1 MRRLT
6 ARVRT
11 QFGAFAEGFHE
22 VCGGPAL
29 RMFIPEELELLIC
42 GNPSLDFLALEEVTS
57 TEDGYTRDHPVIL
70 NFWTVVHSMSLEE
83 KKKLLFFCTG
93 SDRSP
98 IRGLGRCVCVCVC
111 ENV

>member
-1 MRRLT
+1 MCI
-6 ARVRT
+6 

-57 TEDGYTRDHPVIL
+57 TV
-70 NFWTVVHSMSLEE
+70 
-83 KKKLLFFCTG
+83 
-93 SDRSP
+93 SP
-98 IRGLGRCVCVCVC
+98 IHRCVRVCVCVCVYRAVSC
-111 ENV
+111 PHVLQKCLLRLRTRA